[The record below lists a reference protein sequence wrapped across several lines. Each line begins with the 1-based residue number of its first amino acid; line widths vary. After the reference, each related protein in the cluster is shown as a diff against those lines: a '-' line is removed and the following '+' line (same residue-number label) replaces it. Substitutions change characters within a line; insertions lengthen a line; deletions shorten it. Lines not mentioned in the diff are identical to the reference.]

1 MEESERQCSR
11 KSARNEVTLRTG
23 VPTNHIAPLSSP
35 LIYRIHTYL
44 LEHIL
49 YLRQKLCR
57 AEHGLAL
64 VTFICASA
72 LAQWDIL

>member
-35 LIYRIHTYL
+35 LIYRIHVHDYDYTTWPN
-44 LEHIL
+44 ITV
-49 YLRQKLCR
+49 Q
-57 AEHGLAL
+57 
-64 VTFICASA
+64 
-72 LAQWDIL
+72 